1 MIVASRQGPGVVM
14 APPARPSLPRY
25 QFSQSLTQKD
35 MLPLGTAA
43 PFSSTMLGS
52 QQTPCDCIS
61 IASFSRHWG
70 CQRGQRWGVESLV
83 GKHSGEAQWECLP
96 GWRASS
102 FSEERHVM
110 QEKGWNTPPSWTASS
125 IQAVSRSVQA
135 AVVETCLA
143 PSS

>member
-1 MIVASRQGPGVVM
+1 MKESGDCSKQAGARCGHG
-14 APPARPSLPRY
+14 PPARPSPPRH

-70 CQRGQRWGVESLV
+70 CQRGQRGGGESLV
-83 GKHSGEAQWECLP
+83 GKHSGS
-96 GWRASS
+96 AS
-102 FSEERHVM
+102 
-110 QEKGWNTPPSWTASS
+110 
-125 IQAVSRSVQA
+125 QAGEHPHFQKRG
-135 AVVETCLA
+135 T
-143 PSS
+143 